1 MWIAII
7 RSVSWTLLNI
17 GAIQVVKYGDS
28 SNWSEWSLGL
38 LTIPVGIINC
48 AVLIHS
54 VYRLRKPSRIQIIY
68 SLTGFLNTI
77 YFFMSWNKLA
87 VLSGAMTN

>member
-1 MWIAII
+1 MRIAII

-38 LTIPVGIINC
+38 LTIPVGTINC

-54 VYRLRKPSRIQIIY
+54 VYRLQKPSRIRITY
-68 SLTGFLNTI
+68 SLAGFLNTA
-77 YFFMSWNKLA
+77 YFFISWNKLT